1 MRESRGDLLT
11 GLTSV
16 CEAKKLKGGKWWS
29 SLEASIISDM
39 IFETWV
45 LQKKMFDH
53 SLTQYSSSKSSYL
66 MGFLTKVKR
75 EGLLG
80 FYGDM
85 GLLASFV
92 GVVVGT
98 LKGIFWLR
106 EQGDARLGAWGLGRV
121 VGRAW

>member
-1 MRESRGDLLT
+1 
-11 GLTSV
+11 
-16 CEAKKLKGGKWWS
+16 
-29 SLEASIISDM
+29 
-39 IFETWV
+39 
-45 LQKKMFDH
+45 MFDH